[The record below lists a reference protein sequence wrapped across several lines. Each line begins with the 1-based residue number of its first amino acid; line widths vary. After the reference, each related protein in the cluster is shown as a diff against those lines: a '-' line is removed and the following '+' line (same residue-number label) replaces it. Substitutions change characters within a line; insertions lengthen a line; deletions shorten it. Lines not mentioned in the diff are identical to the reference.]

1 MRHLPAILFLSAPL
15 LLADTLTPWQAKAIQ
30 ERNAS
35 IHSIRTICKE
45 VDEILLHLGIN
56 DTPDDYAVENRDMP
70 TGNPGETVAE
80 ADGGML
86 FDAANSRVTYINN
99 VRVNDTRAK
108 LRCIRRLY
116 VQLPKSTLSERQE
129 TAKDAVE
136 HTVSAPNASSPNQET
151 AEETVV
157 EPLPGLPIADAPTA
171 MASPAGDEPLDI
183 TTEEAVIDTYRNCIM
198 LTGSTKRSPGIHI
211 RRGADEMILHPTYKG
226 EPPTIMADAN
236 GDIMINCGKLQLS
249 WRDKN
254 GAPCEMITEAEH
266 IYYRA
271 AEHSLLIHGK
281 ATLRTPHGF
290 LQFDKGA
297 LIALEA
303 ASKPDKK
310 NDGFMNQFTN
320 VSIAGVAHAEAWGNV
335 VATTPANPSH
345 PAAEIHGEHLV
356 YSAKTGNCLTEG
368 QHCRIVYGTNSL
380 QTDGALRLEP
390 NGDIDLSGTNI
401 IGSYERPAPQKG
413 KPAIQGTFRTADTL
427 VFSAEEGT
435 ISAPRGITLKDA
447 YGDFS
452 CTGPLVLHLRQ
463 SSKATAAPQVGNLNL
478 AITRYTD
485 ISHARASG
493 NIVAHHGNTP
503 GAPDTE
509 LLASQADVNL
519 ITGEM
524 TLTAASGS
532 EAKLRMKGY
541 EIAAAS
547 SQTPSLVELKSNG
560 DISISGEQI
569 NATLQAKEG
578 GARIM
583 ARQNLYLNRE
593 KGEISLGPNSRITS
607 ADGILTANGPLTA
620 TLHRATAEHA
630 RPILPNF
637 PHLVYNYDGL
647 EKASTSQGGT
657 IRTEQASM
665 QCSGPITVV
674 MNPTPSEK
682 DSSPTASIRHAS
694 ASGHVALAGKDSAG
708 RIIKATGDTLSLDGA
723 TGEKRL
729 SGNKVTLAD
738 AYNTHTAFGPGAG
751 VIIDKKNNARITGS
765 RHTTT
770 ATRIHDQINQQKKK

>member
-1 MRHLPAILFLSAPL
+1 MRHLPTILFLSAPL
-15 LLADTLTPWQAKAIQ
+15 FLANTVAPWQAEAIQ

-35 IHSIRTICKE
+35 IHSIRSVCKE

-56 DTPDDYAVENRDMP
+56 DTPDDYALENGGMP

-136 HTVSAPNASSPNQET
+136 HAAPTQTSPAPGQET
-151 AEETVV
+151 AEETPI
-157 EPLPGLPIADAPTA
+157 ETIPGLPIADAPAA
-171 MASPAGDEPLDI
+171 MDVPAGDEPLDI
-183 TTEEAVIDTYRNCIM
+183 TTEEAVIDTNRNCIL
-198 LTGSTKRSPGIHI
+198 LTGSTRRSPGIHI
-211 RRGADEMILHPTYKG
+211 RRGQDEVTLHPTYKG

-236 GDIMINCGKLQLS
+236 GDIMLHSGKLHLS

-254 GAPCEMITEAEH
+254 GATCELVTEAEH
-266 IYYRA
+266 VYYRA
-271 AEHSLLIHGK
+271 AEHSLLVAGK
-281 ATLRTPHGF
+281 ASLRTPHGS

-297 LIALEA
+297 LITLES
-303 ASKPDKK
+303 ASKQGKQH
-310 NDGFMNQFTN
+310 DGFMSQFTN
-320 VSIAGVAHAEAWGNV
+320 VNISGVAHAEAWGNV
-335 VATTPANPSH
+335 VAIAPANQSH
-345 PAAEIHGEHLV
+345 LAAEIHGEHLV
-356 YSAKTGNCLTEG
+356 YSAKAGSCLTEG
-368 QHCRIVYGTNSL
+368 KNCRLVYGTNSL

-390 NGDIDLSGTNI
+390 NGDIYLSGADIT
-401 IGSYERPAPQKG
+401 GSYERPAPQKG
-413 KPAIQGTFRTADTL
+413 KPAVQGTFRTTDTL
-427 VFSAEEGT
+427 VFSAADGT
-435 ISAPRGITLKDA
+435 ISAPKGISMKDA
-447 YGDFS
+447 YSDFS
-452 CTGPLVLHLRQ
+452 CTGPLVLNLQ
-463 SSKATAAPQVGNLNL
+463 PSKKEVSVPKVGNLNL
-478 AITRYTD
+478 AIARYTD

-493 NIVAHHGNTP
+493 NIVVHNGDTP

-509 LLASQADVNL
+509 LLASEADVNML
-519 ITGEM
+519 TGEV
-524 TLTAASGS
+524 TLAAAGGQ
-532 EAKLRMKGY
+532 EARLQVKGY
-541 EIAAAS
+541 EIAAKS
-547 SQTPSLVELKSNG
+547 SQGPSLVELKSNG
-560 DISISGEQI
+560 DISITGEQI
-569 NATLQAKEG
+569 NATLQANDG
-578 GARIM
+578 GAHIM
-583 ARQNLYLNRE
+583 ARKNLYLNRE
-593 KGEISLGPNSRITS
+593 KGEISIGPNSRITS
-607 ADGILTANGPLTA
+607 PDGILTANGPLTA
-620 TLHRATAEHA
+620 TLHRAPAAEA

-665 QCSGPITVV
+665 QCSGPIIVV
-674 MNPTPSEK
+674 MNPDPSKK

-694 ASGHVALAGKDSAG
+694 ASGNVALAGKDSTG
-708 RIIKATGDTLSLDGA
+708 RIIKATGDTLSLNGA

-738 AYNTHTAFGPGAG
+738 AFNTHTAFGPGAG

-770 ATRIHDQINQQKKK
+770 ATRIHDQIEQQKKK

>member
-1 MRHLPAILFLSAPL
+1 MRHLPAILFLSTPL
-15 LLADTLTPWQAKAIQ
+15 LLADTIAPWQTEAIQ

-35 IHSIRTICKE
+35 IHSIRTVCKE

-56 DTPDDYAVENRDMP
+56 DTPDDYAFENRDMP
-70 TGNPGETVAE
+70 SGAPGETVAE

-99 VRVNDTRAK
+99 VRVNDARAK

-116 VQLPKSTLSERQE
+116 VQLPKSTLSDRQK

-136 HTVSAPNASSPNQET
+136 HAASSHTPT
-151 AEETVV
+151 PTTKEEDDAPV
-157 EPLPGLPIADAPTA
+157 EAIPGLPIAEAPTA
-171 MASPAGDEPLDI
+171 MEVPEGDSTLDI
-183 TTEEAVIDTYRNCIM
+183 TTEEAVIDTNRNCIL

-211 RRGADEMILHPTYKG
+211 RHGENEITLQPTSKG

-236 GDIMINCGKLQLS
+236 GDIMINSGKLQLS

-254 GAPCEMITEAEH
+254 GAPCEMTTEAEH

-281 ATLRTPHGF
+281 ATLRTPHGT

-297 LIALEA
+297 LIALES
-303 ASKPDKK
+303 ASKPGKK
-310 NDGFMNQFTN
+310 NDGFMSQFTN
-320 VSIAGVAHAEAWGNV
+320 VSIDGVAHAEAWGNV
-335 VATTPANPSH
+335 VATAPANQSH
-345 PAAEIHGEHLV
+345 LAAEIHGDHLV
-356 YSAKTGNCLTEG
+356 YSAKTGSCLTEG
-368 QHCRIVYGTNSL
+368 QHCRLVYGTNSL

-390 NGDIDLSGTNI
+390 NGDIYLSGANI
-401 IGSYERPAPQKG
+401 TGSYERPAPQKG
-413 KPAIQGTFRTADTL
+413 KPAVQGTFHTADTL
-427 VFSAEEGT
+427 VFSAAEGT
-435 ISAPRGITLKDA
+435 ISAPRGITMKDA
-447 YGDFS
+447 YSDFS
-452 CTGPLVLHLRQ
+452 CTGPLVLNLRQ
-463 SSKATAAPQVGNLNL
+463 SPKATAAPQVGNLNL

-509 LLASQADVNL
+509 LLASQADVNML
-519 ITGEM
+519 TGEM

-532 EAKLRMKGY
+532 AAKLRVKGY
-541 EIAAAS
+541 EIAATS
-547 SQTPSLVELKSNG
+547 SQSPSLVELKSNG

-569 NATLQAKEG
+569 NATLQAGDG
-578 GARIM
+578 GARIL

-593 KGEISLGPNSRITS
+593 KGEISIGPNSRITS
-607 ADGILTANGPLTA
+607 PDGILTSNGPLTA
-620 TLHRATAEHA
+620 TLHRAADELA

-647 EKASTSQGGT
+647 EKASTNQGGT

-674 MNPTPSEK
+674 MNPTPAKK
-682 DSSPTASIRHAS
+682 DSSPTAAIHHAS
-694 ASGHVALAGKDSAG
+694 ASGNVALAGKDSAG
-708 RIIKATGDTLSLDGA
+708 RIIKATGDTLSLNGA

-729 SGNKVTLAD
+729 TGNKVTLAD
-738 AYNTHTAFGPGAG
+738 AYNTHTAYGPGAG